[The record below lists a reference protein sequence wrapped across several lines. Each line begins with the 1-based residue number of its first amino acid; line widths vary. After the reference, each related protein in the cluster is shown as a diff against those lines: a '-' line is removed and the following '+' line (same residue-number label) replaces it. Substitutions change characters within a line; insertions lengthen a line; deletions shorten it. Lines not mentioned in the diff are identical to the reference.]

1 MNEPEIKYFEDE
13 KVVITNTR
21 AILKGKTFEM
31 ANITS
36 VSIVEKDRRR
46 ARWIILILLG
56 LAIILFFV
64 VFSMSNPYIS
74 FVDDVSNAVMWFF
87 WNFLCCSPGIL
98 LAIVGGVMVFR
109 EKTKYIVKIC
119 LADRRINSI
128 SSSDFVYI
136 QKIVSAINQAIA
148 ERG

>member
-31 ANITS
+31 AIITS

-56 LAIILFFV
+56 LAMNVFVLSISISNLREMSILG
-64 VFSMSNPYIS
+64 NLQ
-74 FVDDVSNAVMWFF
+74 AL
-87 WNFLCCSPGIL
+87 FLCSLPGIL
-98 LAIVGGVMVFR
+98 FVILGVVITV
-109 EKTKYIVKIC
+109 KAKPKYIVKISITG
-119 LADRRINSI
+119 RRVNGL
-128 SSSDFVYI
+128 SSPNLDYV
-136 QKIVSAINQAIA
+136 QKIVADMNQAIA
-148 ERG
+148 